1 MWKGMRFECWGQ
13 HLGSF
18 IAHFSTQKETEPR
31 HNQNSFP
38 KSSYITADRLPRRVI
53 HPLLCASVQYSMLRT
68 LQYGILLLY
77 TKRVLLHE
85 FSKKTGWYH
94 HYRIDR
100 STEGWW
106 GWMKDGSPPS
116 VRLLTLFADW
126 GGISRAVSLSGF
138 LYTVQSITYLATTAK
153 FLFCFV
159 CLFREWI
166 FSYSFFQICMHRTD
180 KNKS

>member
-1 MWKGMRFECWGQ
+1 MRFECWGK

-116 VRLLTLFADW
+116 VRLLALFVEW
-126 GGISRAVSLSGF
+126 GGISG
-138 LYTVQSITYLATTAK
+138 QS
-153 FLFCFV
+153 V
-159 CLFREWI
+159 CLAFCTQYNQSLI
-166 FSYSFFQICMHRTD
+166 
-180 KNKS
+180 